1 VGFTRRGGVSSP
13 TADQAPGLSGVTQVA
28 AGEDFTVA
36 LRSGG
41 YVSTWGRND
50 FGQLGDGTR
59 TDRAT
64 PARNLTGYGITQV
77 SAGRFYALARRP
89 GSVWAWGD
97 NYYGERGNGSAAAS
111 SAS

>member
-1 VGFTRRGGVSSP
+1 VAADGSVWTWGGNGHGALGYPTPAGDSP
-13 TADQAPGLSGVTQVA
+13 TPRQVPGLSGVRQVA

-41 YVSTWGRND
+41 EVWTWGRND
-50 FGQLGDGTR
+50 AGQLGDGTR

-64 PARNLTGYGITQV
+64 PARNLAGYGVTQV

-89 GSVWAWGD
+89 GSVWA
-97 NYYGERGNGSAAAS
+97 
-111 SAS
+111 